1 MPLLDLGSVTG
12 MVGKSSNT
20 AANSSV
26 SSWATYAASTS
37 SASLLGEGYAKV
49 GAFRAGHDL
58 TRLVC
63 SLMTGLGCN
72 SSVML
77 IFSRLCVIVFI
88 CFWSCFSAFSTL
100 SNRLSKPFGSRVL
113 VFGAALGHQKT
124 RRRSHRFMSSRKSS
138 RVNNLSPSLCHSRR
152 SFNHHARFFL

>member
-12 MVGKSSNT
+12 IVEKSFNT

-26 SSWATYAASTS
+26 SSWATYAASTG

-63 SLMTGLGCN
+63 SLVTELGSVAMTVSPVLTYGIDVHHA
-72 SSVML
+72 SSVRHD
-77 IFSRLCVIVFI
+77 S
-88 CFWSCFSAFSTL
+88 
-100 SNRLSKPFGSRVL
+100 
-113 VFGAALGHQKT
+113 
-124 RRRSHRFMSSRKSS
+124 SHR
-138 RVNNLSPSLCHSRR
+138 LARR
-152 SFNHHARFFL
+152 ETI